1 MDLAG
6 VMIMQ
11 DRDVNDE
18 LMNWGRAL
26 HNGWIKDHLMYAQP
40 PIFDHYRAPIVA
52 YDEPEPARIPIDEL
66 AAMRTEAIVVQF
78 GLIHFDSYR
87 VLVHWYTKLM
97 QMRSDHLN
105 HDERIKRLSKH
116 MKCSFGAAERMQKDA
131 VVRFANLRFTN
142 PQKAPIIS
150 RGPVCPE

>member
-1 MDLAG
+1 MG
-6 VMIMQ
+6 VAIEMVM

-26 HNGWIKDHLMYAQP
+26 HNGWIRDHLLYAQP

-52 YDEPEPARIPIDEL
+52 YDDPEPARIPIDEL
-66 AAMRTEAIVVQF
+66 AAMRTEALVVQL
-78 GLIHFDSYR
+78 GLVHFDSYR

-116 MKCSFGAAERMQKDA
+116 MRCSFGAAERMQKDA
-131 VVRFANLRFTN
+131 VVRFATLRFTKS
-142 PQKAPIIS
+142 QKEPNIL

>member
-11 DRDVNDE
+11 DRDVTDE

-66 AAMRTEAIVVQF
+66 AAMRTEAIVVQL

-87 VLVHWYTKLM
+87 VLIYWYTKLM

-105 HDERIKRLSKH
+105 HQERIKRLSKH

-131 VVRFANLRFTN
+131 VIRFSNLRFTN

>member
-1 MDLAG
+1 MG
-6 VMIMQ
+6 VAIEMVI
-11 DRDVNDE
+11 DTDVNDE

-26 HNGWIKDHLMYAQP
+26 HNGWIKDHLLYAQP
-40 PIFDHYRAPIVA
+40 PMFNHYRAPIVA
-52 YDEPEPARIPIDEL
+52 YDEPEPARMPIDEL
-66 AAMRTEAIVVQF
+66 AALRTEALVVQL
-78 GLIHFDSYR
+78 GLVHFDSYR

-116 MKCSFGAAERMQKDA
+116 MKCSFGAAERMQKDS
-131 VVRFANLRFTN
+131 VIRFSNLRFTKSEKCN
-142 PQKAPIIS
+142 IIS

>member
-11 DRDVNDE
+11 DRDVTDE

-26 HNGWIKDHLMYAQP
+26 HNGWIRDHLMYAQP

-66 AAMRTEAIVVQF
+66 AAMRTEAIVVQL

-87 VLVHWYTKLM
+87 VLIHWYTKLM

>member
-1 MDLAG
+1 
-6 VMIMQ
+6 MI

-18 LMNWGRAL
+18 LMNWGRAF
-26 HNGWIKDHLMYAQP
+26 HNGWIKDHLLYANP

-52 YDEPEPARIPIDEL
+52 YDEPEPPKMPIDEL
-66 AAMRTEAIVVQF
+66 AALRTEALVVQL

-97 QMRSDHLN
+97 QLRSDHLT
-105 HDERIKRLSKH
+105 HADRVKRLSKH
-116 MKCSFGAAERMQKDA
+116 MRCSYGAAERMQKDA
-131 VVRFANLRFTN
+131 VIRFANLRFTN
-142 PQKAPIIS
+142 PKKAPNIL